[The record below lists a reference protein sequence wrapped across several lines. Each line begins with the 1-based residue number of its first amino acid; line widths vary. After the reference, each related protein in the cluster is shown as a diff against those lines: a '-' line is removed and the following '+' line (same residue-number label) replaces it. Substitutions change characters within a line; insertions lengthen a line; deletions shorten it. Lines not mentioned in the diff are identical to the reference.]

1 MAGLFIAPAV
11 LRWARETIGF
21 DINEAADVSKQRAD
35 VIAGWEV
42 GASRPTL
49 AQVKSLAAAYR
60 RQLATLL
67 LREPPAEDEPSLPDF
82 RRRTD
87 YSPPRLPPGVHL
99 AIRDVRR
106 HQLAFREIASV
117 LNFHGL
123 RTEAP
128 STSDF
133 EALAEEWRVRLGI
146 SVRTQERWEHAY
158 DALRAWR
165 NAVESV
171 GTIVLQ
177 LPLGDDAIRGLSIAD
192 SVVPAIA
199 LNTDDSASGRCF
211 TLFHELFHLLLGR
224 VGICEP
230 RGAMRYE
237 STSLEDERLCNRFA
251 GAFLVPLPD
260 LAGQAAARHIAD
272 MQGLPAEADFTALRR
287 TFKVSTQVIWYRLH
301 DAGLVDDNRYYA
313 LWAVWANQPAPDR
326 RTSGGGQDR
335 AERALSRYGRTFVT
349 SMLEAE
355 SRGFIDLTAVLR
367 YTRVR
372 AEEIPRLAELAS
384 AQA

>member
-1 MAGLFIAPAV
+1 MAGLVVAPTV

-21 DINEAADVSKQRAD
+21 DIKEAADISKQQVDA
-35 VIAGWEV
+35 IASWEA
-42 GASRPTL
+42 GASHPTL
-49 AQVKSLAAAYR
+49 AQVKSLARAYR

-67 LREPPAEDEPSLPDF
+67 LRQPPAEDEPHLPDF

-106 HQLAFREIASV
+106 HQLAFREIASA
-117 LNFHGL
+117 LDFHGL
-123 RTEAP
+123 KPETP
-128 STSDF
+128 STEDF
-133 EALAEEWRVRLGI
+133 ETLAEQWRQRIGI
-146 SVRTQERWEHAY
+146 SVRVQESWEHAY

-211 TLFHELFHLLLGR
+211 TLFHELFHLVLGR

-230 RGAMRYE
+230 RSALRYE
-237 STSLEDERLCNRFA
+237 STSLEEERLCNRFA
-251 GAFLVPLPD
+251 GAFLVPLAD
-260 LAGQAAARHIAD
+260 LAAQTSATQIAD
-272 MQGLPAEADFTALRR
+272 MRGLPTEADFAPLRR
-287 TFKVSTQVIWYRLH
+287 AFKVSTQVIWYRLH

-313 LWAVWANQPAPDR
+313 LWAVWANQPVPDR
-326 RTSGGGQDR
+326 RTGGGGQDR

-355 SRGFIDLTAVLR
+355 SRGFIDLTALLK
-367 YTRVR
+367 YTRVHV
-372 AEEIPRLAELAS
+372 EEVPRLAELAS
-384 AQA
+384 TQG